1 MKQRLFVGLWATAF
15 VVAACGGG
23 NSSAAPSAGGEGA
36 SPSAGGGGASP
47 SADGGGA
54 SASAGAGGTDLAGTT
69 ITVGGAFVDKEAAAF
84 EAAFNPFE
92 DATGADVVYN
102 GDKSFEQNLN
112 VQVQAGN
119 PPDVALL
126 PQPGGMKNYA
136 SQGKLFPLP
145 ADVTASIDANYGEGW
160 KAIGTATDGNV
171 YGVFHRVNL
180 KGLVFYPKAA
190 FEAKGYAIPTT
201 WDELKTLQDK
211 MATDGV
217 AAWCIGVESGAATG
231 WPSTDWM
238 EEIMLRTVGKD
249 GYDKWVNHEIPFN
262 DPTVKNAAQMLMDI
276 WGNEKY
282 VYGGPQYIVQT
293 NFGEAPKA
301 AFDDPPKCWFTNQG
315 NFITSFFPEA
325 VIADLDNQVGV
336 FNLPAIDPQYGTPAE
351 VGGDQAVAF
360 NDRPEV
366 WAFLKYLTTPE
377 AGVSWSKTG
386 GALFPYK
393 DQDLANYSSKLD
405 QAFVETLTGAEFVR
419 FDGSDQMPSA
429 VGSGTFWSEMV
440 KLVVGSQDI
449 DTTLNNIEASWPK

>member
-1 MKQRLFVGLWATAF
+1 MKKRLFVSLWATALVF
-15 VVAACGGG
+15 AACGGG
-23 NSSAAPSAGGEGA
+23 SGSSGGSAAPSAGGGGGAA
-36 SPSAGGGGASP
+36 SPSAGTGGA
-47 SADGGGA
+47 
-54 SASAGAGGTDLAGTT
+54 DLSGTT
-69 ITVGGAFVDKEAAAF
+69 ITVGGAFVDTEAAAF
-84 EAAFNPFE
+84 EAAVKPFE

-145 ADVTASIDANYGEGW
+145 DDIIASIDANYGAGW
-160 KAIGTATDGNV
+160 KEIGTATDGKV

-180 KGLVFYPKAA
+180 KGLVFYPKVA

-201 WDELKTLQDK
+201 WDELKSLQDT
-211 MATDGV
+211 MAADGTP
-217 AAWCIGVESGAATG
+217 AWCVGLESGAATG
-231 WPSTDWM
+231 WPATDWM

-249 GYDKWVNHEIPFN
+249 GYDKWVNHEVPFN
-262 DPTVKNAAQMLMDI
+262 DPSVKNAATILMDI
-276 WGNEKY
+276 WSSDKY

-315 NFITSFFPEA
+315 NFITSFFPDA
-325 VIADLDNQVGV
+325 IKADLDNQVGV
-336 FNLPAIDPQYGTPAE
+336 FNLPAIDAQYGTPAE

-360 NDRPEV
+360 ADRPEV

-440 KLVVGSQDI
+440 KLVSGSQDV
-449 DTTLNNIEASWPK
+449 DTTLGNIEASWPQ

>member
-1 MKQRLFVGLWATAF
+1 MKQRLLVGLWAAAF
-15 VVAACGGG
+15 VVAACGGDSG
-23 NSSAAPSAGGEGA
+23 GSAAPSSGGGGA
-36 SPSAGGGGASP
+36 SPSAGGGGS
-47 SADGGGA
+47 
-54 SASAGAGGTDLAGTT
+54 DLSGTT
-69 ITVGGAFVDKEAAAF
+69 VTVGGAFVDTEAAAF
-84 EAAFNPFE
+84 EAAVKPFE

-145 ADVTASIDANYGEGW
+145 DDILASIDANYGAGW
-160 KAIGTATDGNV
+160 KEIGTATDGKV

-180 KGLVFYPKAA
+180 KGLVFYPKVA

-201 WDELKTLQDK
+201 WDELKTLQDT
-211 MATDGV
+211 MAADGTP
-217 AAWCIGVESGAATG
+217 AWCVGLESGAATG

-262 DPTVKNAAQMLMDI
+262 DPSVKNAATLLMEI
-276 WGNEKY
+276 WSSDKY

-325 VIADLDNQVGV
+325 IVADLDNQVGV
-336 FNLPAIDPQYGTPAE
+336 FNLPAIDAQYGTPAE

-360 NDRPEV
+360 ADRPEV

-377 AGVSWSKTG
+377 AGVSWSKSG

-405 QAFVETLTGAEFVR
+405 QAFVETLTNAEFVR

-440 KLVVGSQDI
+440 KLVSGSQDV
-449 DTTLNNIEASWPK
+449 DTTLNNIEASWPQ

>member
-1 MKQRLFVGLWATAF
+1 MKKRLFVGLWSTAF
-15 VVAACGGG
+15 VFAACSGGA
-23 NSSAAPSAGGEGA
+23 SSAAPSSGGEA
-36 SPSAGGGGASP
+36 SP
-47 SADGGGA
+47 
-54 SASAGAGGTDLAGTT
+54 GAGGSSLAGTT
-69 ITVGGAFVDKEAAAF
+69 ITVGGAFVDTEATAF
-84 EAAFNPFE
+84 EAAIKPFE

-136 SQGKLFPLP
+136 KQGKLFPLP
-145 ADVTASIDANYGEGW
+145 DDILASIDANYGEGW
-160 KAIGTATDGNV
+160 KAIGTADDGKA

-180 KGLVFYPKAA
+180 KGLVFYPKAT
-190 FEAKGYAIPTT
+190 FEAAGYAIPAT

-211 MATDGV
+211 MAADGTP
-217 AAWCIGVESGAATG
+217 AWCIGVESGAATG

-249 GYDKWVNHEIPFN
+249 GYDKWVSHETPFN
-262 DPTVKNAAQMLMDI
+262 DPAVKNAAQLLMDI
-276 WGNEKY
+276 WGNEDY
-282 VYGGPQYIVQT
+282 VFGGPQYIVQT

-325 VIADLDNQVGV
+325 VVADLDNQVGV
-336 FNLPAIDPQYGTPAE
+336 FNLPAIDAQYGTPAE
-351 VGGDQAVAF
+351 VGGDQAVSFA
-360 NDRPEV
+360 DRPEV

-377 AGVSWSKTG
+377 AGISWSKSG

-405 QAFVETLTGAEFVR
+405 QAFVQTLTDAEFVR

-440 KLVVGSQDI
+440 KLVNGGQDI

>member
-1 MKQRLFVGLWATAF
+1 MLRAIRRKTVKKFTYT
-15 VVAACGGG
+15 
-23 NSSAAPSAGGEGA
+23 AAPSVAVPSSGGGTA
-36 SPSAGGGGASP
+36 APSVAAPSGGGGV
-47 SADGGGA
+47 
-54 SASAGAGGTDLAGTT
+54 DLAGTT
-69 ITVGGAFVDKEAAAF
+69 ITIGGAFVDTEAVAF
-84 EAAFNPFE
+84 EAAVKPFE

-145 ADVTASIDANYGEGW
+145 EDILASVDANYGAGW
-160 KAIGTATDGNV
+160 KEIGTAEDGKV

-190 FEAKGYAIPTT
+190 FEAKGYAIPAT
-201 WDELKTLQDK
+201 WDELKTLQDT
-211 MATDGV
+211 MATDGT

-262 DPTVKNAAQMLMDI
+262 DPSVKNAATLLMDI
-276 WGNEKY
+276 WGNDKY
-282 VYGGPQYIVQT
+282 VFGGPPYIVQT

-315 NFITSFFPEA
+315 NFITAFFPDA
-325 VIADLDNQVGV
+325 IKADLDNQVGV
-336 FNLPAIDPQYGTPAE
+336 FNLPAIDAQYGTPAE

-360 NDRPEV
+360 ADRPEV
-366 WAFLKYLTTPE
+366 WALMKYLTTPE
-377 AGVSWSKTG
+377 AGVSWSKSG

-405 QAFVETLTGAEFVR
+405 QAFVSTLTDAEFVR

-440 KLVVGSQDI
+440 KLVSGSQDI
-449 DTTLNNIEASWPK
+449 DTTLGNIEASWPK

>member
-1 MKQRLFVGLWATAF
+1 MKKRLFVGLWTTAF
-15 VVAACGGG
+15 VFAACSGGG
-23 NSSAAPSAGGEGA
+23 SSTASSAAPSAAPSTGGGEA
-36 SPSAGGGGASP
+36 SAPP
-47 SADGGGA
+47 
-54 SASAGAGGTDLAGTT
+54 ASAGTELSGTT
-69 ITVGGAFVDKEAAAF
+69 ITVGGAFVDTEAAAF
-84 EAAFNPFE
+84 EAAVKPFE

-136 SQGKLFPLP
+136 KQGKLFPLP
-145 ADVTASIDANYGEGW
+145 ADILASIDANYGEGW
-160 KAIGTATDGNV
+160 KAIGTAEDGKV

-180 KGLVFYPKAA
+180 KGLVFYPKVA
-190 FEAKGYAIPTT
+190 FAAKGYAVPTT

-211 MATDGV
+211 MATDGTP
-217 AAWCIGVESGAATG
+217 AWCIGIESGAATG
-231 WPSTDWM
+231 WPATDWM

-249 GYDKWVNHEIPFN
+249 GYDKWVSHAIPFN
-262 DPTVKNAAQMLMDI
+262 APTVKTAAQDLMDI
-276 WGNEKY
+276 WGNKAY
-282 VYGGPQYIVQT
+282 VYGGPAYIVQT

-301 AFDDPPKCWFTNQG
+301 AFDNPPKCWFTNQG
-315 NFITSFFPEA
+315 NFITAFFPDA
-325 VIADLDNQVGV
+325 VKADLDNQVGV
-336 FNLPAIDPQYGTPAE
+336 FNLPSIDAQYGTPAE

-360 NDRPEV
+360 ADRPEV

-393 DQDLANYSSKLD
+393 DQDLSNYSSKLD
-405 QAFVETLTGAEFVR
+405 QAFVQSLTGAAFVR
-419 FDGSDQMPSA
+419 FDASDQMPSA
-429 VGSGTFWSEMV
+429 VGSGSFWSEMV
-440 KLVVGSQDI
+440 KLVNGAQDI